1 MVRWPTAH
9 NVRPAGWSL
18 GAAGCVECHSEE
30 GKIFASTV
38 TPIGPGPDDGKPTT
52 MATLQEVNADVRLA
66 WNELFKGRKDFKY
79 IIGGSIAVLLIV
91 LLIGVGALAA
101 RLATRKRQTA

>member
-1 MVRWPTAH
+1 MVRWPIAH

-18 GAAGCVECHSEE
+18 GAAGCVECHSDD

-38 TPIGPGPDDGKPTT
+38 TPIGPGPDAGEPIT
-52 MATLQEVNADVRLA
+52 MATLQGVNTDNRLV

-79 IIGGSIAVLLIV
+79 IIGGSIAVLLMV
-91 LLIGVGALAA
+91 FLVGVGAMAS
-101 RLATRKRQTA
+101 RLTSRKEQTA